1 MNITYA
7 GDLGKVFG
15 YVIVVV
21 VVILLIL
28 VCWLIRKK
36 YKIGTYTKEEEANM
50 KSNLDLLLKEED
62 VIEGKDYSDEV

>member
-1 MNITYA
+1 MNITLA
-7 GDLGKVFG
+7 KLNGVVG

-21 VVILLIL
+21 VVISLIL

-36 YKIGTYTKEEEANM
+36 FKIGTYTKEEEANM

-62 VIEGKDYSDEV
+62 VIEGKDYRDEV